1 MMATKYFKLTAIY
14 RQADDLEKVDSFFN
28 TAHLQLAERLPG
40 LLKSE
45 ITRIHG
51 KPGSQQSR
59 FYLMYELYFESE
71 EAYLHAFATEAGLAL
86 VQALKPW
93 IDARLLSW
101 YYGETYEETAEER
114 ASYRPA

>member
-1 MMATKYFKLTAIY
+1 MALKFFKLTVIY
-14 RQADDLEKVDSFFN
+14 RQADDLEKVDGFFS
-28 TAHLQLAERLPG
+28 TVHLQLAEKLPG

-51 KPGSQQSR
+51 KPGGQQSR

-71 EAYLHAFATEAGLAL
+71 EAYLEAFTTESGLTL
-86 VQALKPW
+86 IQALKPW
-93 IDARLLSW
+93 IDARLVSW
-101 YYGETYEETAEER
+101 FYGETFEETAEER